1 MQLIYFTQIMS
12 TPYPSILLENAVNEF
27 AKLPGIGRKTAL
39 RLVLHILR
47 QDDNYVED
55 FAHALL
61 TLKQEVNY
69 CSSCFN
75 ISDSEVCSI
84 CSDKMRDESTICVV
98 ENIREVMAIENT
110 VQFKGLY
117 HVLGGIISPIDGIGP
132 SDLRIT
138 ELEERV
144 KSGKVKEVILAL
156 SATMEGDTTNFYI
169 YRKLQPYGIKVSI
182 IARGVS
188 VGDEIEYADEITL
201 GRSIMNRT
209 LFDDSYNPISK

>member
-12 TPYPSILLENAVNEF
+12 TPYPSTLLENAVNEF

-39 RLVLHILR
+39 RLVLHMLR

>member
-1 MQLIYFTQIMS
+1 MS
-12 TPYPSILLENAVNEF
+12 TPYPSTLLENAVNEF

-39 RLVLHILR
+39 RLVLHMLR